1 MLLIFKL
8 LTTPFFI
15 GAITLL
21 EKKWGTWIAGL
32 LGGFPVIAGPIIAFL
47 AIENGW
53 AFATSAAIS
62 AMSSIICLLCF
73 GVSYCWLSKK
83 FKWYI
88 AYSISLIAWLLSAV
102 FFANASPPLLIALPL
117 SCALLMLAPYALPN
131 TKESIGDQNISTN
144 LLPRMIS
151 GALLTLSIT
160 SLSIFIGPAWSGI
173 LSMFPVIGSVLAI
186 FIHRSKGANK
196 VSEMYSGMFKG
207 LYSSLFYFFALAIFL
222 PITSISLAIVIG
234 IAASIL
240 VQIILQ
246 YKNIIKRFAKF

>member
-47 AIENGW
+47 AIENGPV
-53 AFATSAAIS
+53 FATSAAIS
-62 AMSSIICLLCF
+62 AISSIICLLCF
-73 GVSYCWLSKK
+73 GVSYCWLCKK
-83 FKWYI
+83 LNWYT
-88 AYSISLIAWLLSAV
+88 AYSISLMAWLLSAI
-102 FFANASPPLLIALPL
+102 FFANASLPLLIAFPL
-117 SCALLMLAPYALPN
+117 SCALLILAPYSLPN
-131 TKESIGDQNISTN
+131 TKESIGDQNIPTN

-196 VSEMYSGMFKG
+196 VTEMYRGMFKG
-207 LYSSLFYFFALAIFL
+207 LYSSLFYFFALATFL
-222 PITSISLAIVIG
+222 PRISISSAIAIG
-234 IAASIL
+234 IAASISI
-240 VQIILQ
+240 QIVLQ
-246 YKNIIKRFAKF
+246 YKNLIKKRPRL